1 MRPAGRIDVLSV
13 GGRGDMLGAAVLGA
27 PLRALAVPT
36 LLCASAL
43 ARAGCDPQPVDSSSS
58 RSAAVGTEA
67 PTASASVV
75 PTPTSD
81 TSSTGMRIPT
91 VEVASGLPEGLGPD
105 PASPVVPEATL
116 VTLLSERL
124 TDSISGTLRTVVCD
138 GDLEPGG
145 ADQVTCRATTDSA
158 GGTTDWL
165 AYATHTVGGQPAVL
179 WLQGDALAPEFM
191 ALLAAPGVTVSAI
204 SIGPGYGGDPLD
216 AATVRTDAERVLG
229 EEGAAAVLSGCEG
242 TLDFDV
248 FEPVA
253 CTGTAAGAPI
263 RALVLPGKILGGDP
277 GLIVLTQ
284 PA

>member
-1 MRPAGRIDVLSV
+1 MRPAGRIGVLSV
-13 GGRGDMLGAAVLGA
+13 GGRGDMLGAAVLGV
-27 PLRALAVPT
+27 RARTLAVPM
-36 LLCASAL
+36 LLCACAL
-43 ARAGCDPQPVDSSSS
+43 TLVGCDPQPSESSSS
-58 RSAAVGTEA
+58 PSAAVTTEA
-67 PTASASVV
+67 PSTSPSVV

-91 VEVASGLPEGLGPD
+91 VEVVSGLPEGLGPD
-105 PASPVVPEATL
+105 PASPVVPQATL
-116 VTLLSERL
+116 VTMLSEHL
-124 TDSISGTLRTVVCD
+124 TDAIAGNLETVVCD

-145 ADQVTCRATTDSA
+145 ADQATCTATTA
-158 GGTTDWL
+158 GSGSTTEWF
-165 AYATHTVGGQPAVL
+165 AYATHSVGGAPAVL

-191 ALLAAPGVTVSAI
+191 TLLAAPGVTVSAI
-204 SIGPGYGGDPLD
+204 SVGPGYGGAPLD
-216 AATVRTDAERVLG
+216 AATVRTDAEQVLG
-229 EEGAAAVLSGCEG
+229 EEGASAVLSGCEG

-277 GLIVLTQ
+277 GLVVLTQ